1 MSADSDM
8 VMRAARGIAR
18 KFSGGKSENPN
29 GAEIAAARA
38 ALDASGIGELVEA
51 LDRGAEALSY
61 ALELLEDLD
70 ECPAPIKWCNALDGM
85 NAALSRARATA
96 EKGGAPDCPFCSG
109 RSTFSGDPARSFCD
123 EHYRQYLLTFQI
135 VAKDLAA
142 YRARATQETNSE

>member
-1 MSADSDM
+1 MAE
-8 VMRAARGIAR
+8 ARYL
-18 KFSGGKSENPN
+18 
-29 GAEIAAARA
+29 ARA
-38 ALDASGIGELVEA
+38 ALDASGIGELEA
-51 LDRGAEALSY
+51 ALYRLLDY
-61 ALELLEDLD
+61 ALFHDSSLTNESPLVLD
-70 ECPAPIKWCNALDGM
+70 CR
-85 NAALSRARATA
+85 AALSRARATA